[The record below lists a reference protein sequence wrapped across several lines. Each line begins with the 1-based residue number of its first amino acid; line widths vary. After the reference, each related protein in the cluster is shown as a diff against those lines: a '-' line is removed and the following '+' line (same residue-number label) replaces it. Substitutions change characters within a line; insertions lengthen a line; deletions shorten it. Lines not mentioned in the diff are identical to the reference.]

1 MLGEGKVVPWTQ
13 QGVES
18 GKLDRKLHELRE
30 SVYTWRDYRPQG
42 KDKWMLFLSLRED
55 KEQLMDGWTYQR
67 ENEVMKRNRTELK
80 DDGDG

>member
-1 MLGEGKVVPWTQ
+1 MDAAR
-13 QGVES
+13 VES

-55 KEQLMDGWTYQR
+55 KEQLMDW
-67 ENEVMKRNRTELK
+67 VDIPTEE
-80 DDGDG
+80 